1 MAVVDRRIPWRVPW
15 YLWVVVAVVV
25 LIGIHL
31 KAPHLL
37 HGETLFL
44 VIPGV
49 VLVMLVAAILWEL
62 PPAAMVCA
70 GLTLTLFSGN
80 WTTLGF
86 PGFPFVP
93 DRILIV
99 AAALALA
106 LKSPGAVEL
115 PRVRI
120 RPVHLLMACLV
131 LYAVAS
137 GVLAG
142 TIGTKST
149 VFDLLDRLG
158 AIPFLMFVLA
168 PAIFPGQRERGWL
181 LATLVGIGAYIGV
194 TGIFESLGPHSL
206 VFPSYIRALDIS
218 RQSTQAT
225 GPFSSVVTEGFA
237 CYACAVAAMIAST
250 RWRGGWRW
258 FAVGVAIACVFG
270 SFLTFERGVWIGDV
284 AGVVAAGLC
293 LARHPTVA
301 AARRAGGRGR
311 RRRRVDARSEH
322 QLDRELADQQPS
334 IRCGTGR
341 TRPPPRST

>member
-15 YLWVVVAVVV
+15 YLWVVAAAAV

-31 KAPHLL
+31 KAPRLL
-37 HGETLFL
+37 HGEMLFL
-44 VIPGV
+44 VVPEL
-49 VLVMLVAAILWEL
+49 VLIMLVAAILWEM
-62 PPAAMVCA
+62 PPAVMVCA
-70 GLTLTLFSGN
+70 GLTLTIFSGN

-120 RPVHLLMACLV
+120 RPVHLLMLCLV

-142 TIGTKST
+142 TMGTKST

-168 PAIFPGQRERGWL
+168 PAIFPGQRERDWL
-181 LATLVGIGAYIGV
+181 LATLVGSARTSG
-194 TGIFESLGPHSL
+194 
-206 VFPSYIRALDIS
+206 S
-218 RQSTQAT
+218 R
-225 GPFSSVVTEGFA
+225 GSSNRSA
-237 CYACAVAAMIAST
+237 RT
-250 RWRGGWRW
+250 RWCSRVTSAR
-258 FAVGVAIACVFG
+258 
-270 SFLTFERGVWIGDV
+270 LTS
-284 AGVVAAGLC
+284 
-293 LARHPTVA
+293 
-301 AARRAGGRGR
+301 RGR
-311 RRRRVDARSEH
+311 ARK
-322 QLDRELADQQPS
+322 
-334 IRCGTGR
+334 
-341 TRPPPRST
+341 PPDHSHRS